1 MESNAEQN
9 GEPEGPSPLKQ
20 QDLRKAGFRGLVSFR
35 ELREGQIES
44 VPKTGGVYVV
54 LRESDDSPI
63 YLEQSVGG
71 WFKEQDPTVAVSA
84 LKEKWITGAHVIYIG
99 KGDDLRRRL
108 REFMNFGAGRPIGHR
123 GGRYVWQLEGSEDL
137 VVAWR
142 ETGDVSPRQGEVH
155 LRDAFRKT
163 YGGRLP
169 FANLV
174 G

>member
-1 MESNAEQN
+1 MN
-9 GEPEGPSPLKQ
+9 GKAARIEAHEEFNPFTEAA
-20 QDLRKAGFRGLVSFR
+20 LRDAGFKRFVSFR
-35 ELREGQIES
+35 ELHDGQIEN

-54 LRESDDSPI
+54 MRQSGDQST
-63 YLEQSVGG
+63 YLQQSVGG
-71 WFKEQDPTVAVSA
+71 WFKQQDPTVDVSA
-84 LKEKWITGAHVIYIG
+84 LKAKWVAGSRVIYIG

-108 REFMNFGAGRPIGHR
+108 REFMKFGAGRPIGHR
-123 GGRYVWQLEGSEDL
+123 GGRYVWQLKSSEEF

-142 ETGDVSPRQGEVH
+142 ETGDVNPRQAEADL
-155 LRDAFRKT
+155 LRAFRKT

>member
-1 MESNAEQN
+1 MN
-9 GEPEGPSPLKQ
+9 GKAARIEAPEGFNPFTGAA
-20 QDLRKAGFRGLVSFR
+20 LRDAGFKGFVSFR
-35 ELREGQIES
+35 ELHDGQIEN

-54 LRESDDSPI
+54 IRENDDLPV

-71 WFKEQDPTVAVSA
+71 WFKGQDPTVDVPV
-84 LKEKWITGAHVIYIG
+84 LKTKWVVGSRVIYIG

-108 REFMNFGAGRPIGHR
+108 REFTKFGAGRPIGHR
-123 GGRYVWQLEGSEDL
+123 GGRYLWQLKGPEGF

-142 ETGDVSPRQGEVH
+142 ETGDLSPRQSEAEL
-155 LRDAFRKT
+155 LRAFRQT